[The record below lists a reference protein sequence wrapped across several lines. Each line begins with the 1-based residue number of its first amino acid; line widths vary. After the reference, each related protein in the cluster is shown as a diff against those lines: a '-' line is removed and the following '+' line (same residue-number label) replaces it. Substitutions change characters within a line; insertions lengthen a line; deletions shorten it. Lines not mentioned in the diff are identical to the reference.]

1 MNKVI
6 LIGRLVK
13 EPELRQTNSGD
24 AVLINAIAVNR
35 DYTNQQGER
44 EADFINFVA
53 YRNTAEL
60 INKYVRKGHRLAL
73 EGRWQRRSYVNNNN
87 QTVYVDELIVEKMDF
102 IQDKQEEKPAYND
115 DPYAGQ
121 YRNNQYQNNSYQ
133 NQRNNGNYQAN
144 NQPNKQ
150 AQPKPD
156 PFANVQ
162 NQYSVSD
169 DDLPF

>member
-60 INKYVRKGHRLAL
+60 IAKYIRKGHRLAL
-73 EGRWQRRSYVNNNN
+73 EGRWQRRSYVNYNNNN

-121 YRNNQYQNNSYQ
+121 YRNNQYQN
-133 NQRNNGNYQAN
+133 QRNNGNYQAN
-144 NQPNKQ
+144 NNQPNNQRNQ
-150 AQPKPD
+150 AKPD
-156 PFANVQ
+156 PFANLQ
-162 NQYSVSD
+162 NQYSVND

>member
-6 LIGRLVK
+6 LTGRLVK
-13 EPELRQTNSGD
+13 EPELRQMNNGD
-24 AVLINAIAVNR
+24 YALANAIAVNR

-53 YRNTAEL
+53 FRNTAEL
-60 INKYVRKGHRLAL
+60 INKYVKKGHRIGL

-87 QTVYVDELIVEKMDF
+87 QTVYVDELIVEKMEF
-102 IQDKQEEKPAYND
+102 LQDKQEEKPAYND
-115 DPYAGQ
+115 DPYSGHYQ
-121 YRNNQYQNNSYQ
+121 NNQYQK
-133 NQRNNGNYQAN
+133 QRNNGNYQAN
-144 NQPNKQ
+144 NQP
-150 AQPKPD
+150 KPD

-162 NQYSVSD
+162 NQQNIYD

>member
-13 EPELRQTNSGD
+13 EPELRQMNNGD
-24 AVLINAIAVNR
+24 YFLANAIAVNR
-35 DYTNQQGER
+35 DYTNSQGER

-53 YRNTAEL
+53 FKKTAEL
-60 INKYVRKGHRLAL
+60 IAKYIAKGDRICL
-73 EGRWQRRSYVNNNN
+73 EGRWQRRSYTNNND
-87 QTVYVDELIVEKMDF
+87 QTAYVDELIVEKLDF
-102 IQDKQEEKPAYND
+102 IQDKKEEKPAYND

-144 NQPNKQ
+144 NKQ
-150 AQPKPD
+150 AKPD

-162 NQYSVSD
+162 NQYNVND